1 VLIVEDEI
9 AVLMF
14 AESVLEQA
22 GHAILTAY
30 SVAEAQIIIRS
41 GQTVHLVFTDLEL
54 GHDAEGGTT
63 VGELVNRQC
72 PGIPVL
78 YTSGHARTCTPFLP
92 QALHRPGVD
101 KSRSGPATSGRS
113 VIELLKQTSA
123 NR

>member
-22 GHAILTAY
+22 GHAVLTAY

-41 GQTVHLVFTDLEL
+41 GQPVHLVFTDLEL

-78 YTSGHARTCTPFLP
+78 YTSGYARTCTPFLP
-92 QALHRPGVD
+92 KPYTGQELTKAVAGLLRAE
-101 KSRSGPATSGRS
+101 GPLS
-113 VIELLKQTSA
+113 
-123 NR
+123 NY